1 MKTKLALAIGLS
13 FSLLAPAFAQTPAAA
28 PQGAVTLS
36 AEQAREENAYTMG
49 VQAYLWGAP
58 LYYRYVTG
66 EKTLRNGAVG
76 WNDFRR
82 YSQLKTA
89 KDRTI
94 VTPNNVTIDAYA
106 RLDLT
111 QEPMVVHVPAL
122 VEPRWYLVQVGNM
135 FDEMTR
141 NIGGIRGQQ
150 PGEYLI
156 TGPNYRGAIPAG
168 MTQIS
173 SRTQHSMLAV
183 RVFSNGEKE
192 IAAAAQ
198 VQKEFQV
205 LPLSAYLR
213 GGLQYT
219 PVKSELPPAVAST
232 APESVRFFD
241 LLGQA
246 MHQYLP
252 SSGDQDE
259 ALIASFSQIGLSV
272 RGFDW
277 NSLDAAT
284 LRGLARAVKAGEQI
298 VDQRWKNLGENTNGW
313 RYFMAGG
320 RAGYDFPLRVALVKY
335 VIGAQ
340 FAEEVLYPNTQVD
353 AKGEQLDG
361 RHKYVLRF
369 AKGQQPPAS
378 LFWNLSMYGSDML
391 FVDNDFG
398 RYSIGDM
405 DNLKADADGSITLLI
420 QKERPADVTN
430 WLPAPDGPFNLTM
443 RFYGPGT
450 SVLDGSYRL
459 PAVQRVN

>member
-1 MKTKLALAIGLS
+1 M
-13 FSLLAPAFAQTPAAA
+13 
-28 PQGAVTLS
+28 
-36 AEQAREENAYTMG
+36 
-49 VQAYLWGAP
+49 
-58 LYYRYVTG
+58 
-66 EKTLRNGAVG
+66 
-76 WNDFRR
+76 
-82 YSQLKTA
+82 
-89 KDRTI
+89 
-94 VTPNNVTIDAYA
+94 TIDAYA
-106 RLDLT
+106 RLDLS
-111 QEPMVVHVPAL
+111 QEPMVLHVPAL
-122 VEPRWYLVQVGNM
+122 AESRWYLVQVGNM

-141 NIGGIRGQQ
+141 NIGGIRGPQ

-156 TGPNYRGAIPAG
+156 TGPNYQGPVPAG

-173 SRTQHSMLAV
+173 SRTQQSMLAV
-183 RVFSNGEKE
+183 RVYSNGEKE
-192 IAAAAQ
+192 IAAAAE
-198 VQKEFQV
+198 VQKAFQV
-205 LPLSAYLR
+205 LPLSAYQR

-219 PVKSELPPAVAST
+219 PGKAELPPAVAST
-232 APESVRFFD
+232 APEGVRFFD

-252 SSGDQDE
+252 SSGDQDD
-259 ALIASFSQIGLSV
+259 ALITSFSQIGLSTA
-272 RGFDW
+272 RGFEG

-298 VDQRWKNLGENTNGW
+298 VDQRWKNLGETTNGW

-320 RAGYDFPLRVALVKY
+320 RAGYDFPLRAALVKY

-340 FAEEVLYPNTQVD
+340 FAEEVLYPNTQID

-361 RHKYVLRF
+361 RNKYVLHF
-369 AKGQQPPAS
+369 PKGQQPPAS

-391 FVDNDFG
+391 FVDNAFG
-398 RYSIGDM
+398 RYSIGNM
-405 DNLKADADGSITLLI
+405 DNLKADADGSVTLLI
-420 QKERPADVTN
+420 QKERPADTSN